1 VRHGPRFERTWP
13 QDVQKYLVARSAS
26 WPLGRRGRLYREVFA
41 TVSAAASGPP
51 TTDQAIA
58 ETKGS
63 RR

>member
-1 VRHGPRFERTWP
+1 M
-13 QDVQKYLVARSAS
+13 QKYLVARSAS

-41 TVSAAASGPP
+41 TVSAAASGSP